1 MKKYIYM
8 SLMTALTLVFALS
21 FSSCSDD
28 DDDKLPAPEITLHE
42 ANIEGDILCTQAD
55 VVAKGRTA
63 AIMLTIEGKNGTVK
77 VTRPVT
83 DSKYI
88 GVLNIDGFHVH
99 VDIAGKNVEAGDL
112 LKMTVTDAQ
121 GLSTTAKMSI
131 SEEEDEDEDEHHHH
145 DE

>member
-1 MKKYIYM
+1 M
-8 SLMTALTLVFALS
+8 SLLTALTLVFTLS

>member
-8 SLMTALTLVFALS
+8 SLMTALTLVFTLS

-42 ANIEGDILCTQAD
+42 ANIEGDILCTPAD

>member
-8 SLMTALTLVFALS
+8 SLMTALTLVFTLS

>member
-8 SLMTALTLVFALS
+8 SLMTALTLVFTLS

-145 DE
+145 DD

>member
-8 SLMTALTLVFALS
+8 SLMTALTLVFTLS

-131 SEEEDEDEDEHHHH
+131 SEDEDEDEDEHHHH

>member
-8 SLMTALTLVFALS
+8 SLLTALTLVFTLS

>member
-8 SLMTALTLVFALS
+8 SLMTALTLVFTLS

-55 VVAKGRTA
+55 IVAKGRTA

>member
-8 SLMTALTLVFALS
+8 SLMTALTLVFTLS

-28 DDDKLPAPEITLHE
+28 DDDKLSAPEITLHE

>member
-8 SLMTALTLVFALS
+8 SLMTALTLVFTLS

-42 ANIEGDILCTQAD
+42 ANIEGDMLCTQAD

-99 VDIAGKNVEAGDL
+99 VDIAGKKVEAGDL

>member
-8 SLMTALTLVFALS
+8 SLMTALTLVFTLS

-112 LKMTVTDAQ
+112 LKMTVTNAQ

>member
-1 MKKYIYM
+1 M
-8 SLMTALTLVFALS
+8 SLMTALTLVFTLS

>member
-8 SLMTALTLVFALS
+8 SLMTALTLVFTLS

-42 ANIEGDILCTQAD
+42 VNIEGDILCTQAD

>member
-8 SLMTALTLVFALS
+8 SLMTALTLVFTLS

-145 DE
+145 HE